1 MARTSLYGVLL
12 ATFAALL
19 LSPDALFLR
28 LSDMDGMQMLG
39 WRGLCMGTLF
49 LSAWALTSRT
59 RRADMATLAAPAG
72 ITVILAQ
79 FCNASLFPNAIA
91 LAPVAVVLI
100 AIATVPVIAA
110 LLSLVIYGERT
121 PRATWITTLLVL
133 AGIALA
139 VSGEGAAPLAPR
151 AALGALFGLGVA
163 FTLAL
168 NFVTLRHA
176 PQVPILLAVGLGGL
190 MAGTLGL
197 SLTGVDRMTDGSV
210 PAILVT
216 ALLIIPVSFFLLSV
230 ASRHTTAANVS
241 LLMLLETVLG
251 PIWVWLG
258 TGEAP
263 TPRMLLG
270 GAIVVTTLT
279 VYLIVSDRQARR
291 RRRAALA

>member
-1 MARTSLYGVLL
+1 MSPDLL
-12 ATFAALL
+12 MIGSFLLALL
-19 LSPDALFLR
+19 L
-28 LSDMDGMQMLG
+28 GM
-39 WRGLCMGTLF
+39 
-49 LSAWALTSRT
+49 
-59 RRADMATLAAPAG
+59 P
-72 ITVILAQ
+72 V
-79 FCNASLFPNAIA
+79 AIA
-91 LAPVAVVLI
+91 L
-100 AIATVPVIAA
+100 
-110 LLSLVIYGERT
+110 
-121 PRATWITTLLVL
+121 
-133 AGIALA
+133 
-139 VSGEGAAPLAPR
+139 
-151 AALGALFGLGVA
+151 
-163 FTLAL
+163 
-168 NFVTLRHA
+168 
-176 PQVPILLAVGLGGL
+176 GLGGL

-210 PAILVT
+210 PEILVT